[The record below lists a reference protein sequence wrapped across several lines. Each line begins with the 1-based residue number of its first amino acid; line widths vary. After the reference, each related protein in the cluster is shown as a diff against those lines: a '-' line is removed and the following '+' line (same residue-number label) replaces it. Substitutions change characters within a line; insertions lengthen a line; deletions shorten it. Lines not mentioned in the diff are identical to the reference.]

1 MSGKRAEGGRTGRH
15 VRTQQPYRRP
25 GLADEIVE
33 DDGVRKV
40 PREKQRDKVRAAKSK
55 SEHGESAEMTERI
68 VSLAREQEQELHQES
83 AFGFGSAT
91 SALAASSTADD
102 DFSDASSIA
111 ESEADVGFEISPEE
125 DAAFSQFLNPSGPR
139 VMLGDLIAEQL
150 AGLQRPSK
158 DAQFETT
165 SSLSPKVLEVYREVG
180 VFMSSYRSGKVPKP
194 FKILPSLSNWEE
206 ILFVTEPDKWTPA
219 AMFVATR
226 LFASNLN
233 ESGACKFY
241 SYILVPRCRLDIE
254 ENGRLN
260 FHLYHALKKATY
272 KPGAFFKGIILPLCT
287 AGDCSLKE
295 AVIFGSVMK
304 KVSIPVL
311 HSAAAMVKMSG
322 MSYSPC
328 QSIFFATLLDK
339 KYSLP
344 MRVIRDVLEHI
355 NVSSNDERALPLKWH
370 LMVLTFVQRYSA
382 NSSRCH
388 FFKKTIFY
396 SQACRYKQSLLPE
409 HREQLKIVLRK
420 QNHPSI
426 TAEVRFWSSP
436 AWDAEFI
443 GY

>member
-1 MSGKRAEGGRTGRH
+1 
-15 VRTQQPYRRP
+15 
-25 GLADEIVE
+25 
-33 DDGVRKV
+33 
-40 PREKQRDKVRAAKSK
+40 
-55 SEHGESAEMTERI
+55 
-68 VSLAREQEQELHQES
+68 
-83 AFGFGSAT
+83 
-91 SALAASSTADD
+91 
-102 DFSDASSIA
+102 
-111 ESEADVGFEISPEE
+111 
-125 DAAFSQFLNPSGPR
+125 
-139 VMLGDLIAEQL
+139 
-150 AGLQRPSK
+150 
-158 DAQFETT
+158 
-165 SSLSPKVLEVYREVG
+165 
-180 VFMSSYRSGKVPKP
+180 
-194 FKILPSLSNWEE
+194 
-206 ILFVTEPDKWTPA
+206 
-219 AMFVATR
+219 
-226 LFASNLN
+226 
-233 ESGACKFY
+233 
-241 SYILVPRCRLDIE
+241 VPRCRLDIE

>member
-1 MSGKRAEGGRTGRH
+1 
-15 VRTQQPYRRP
+15 
-25 GLADEIVE
+25 
-33 DDGVRKV
+33 
-40 PREKQRDKVRAAKSK
+40 
-55 SEHGESAEMTERI
+55 
-68 VSLAREQEQELHQES
+68 
-83 AFGFGSAT
+83 
-91 SALAASSTADD
+91 
-102 DFSDASSIA
+102 
-111 ESEADVGFEISPEE
+111 
-125 DAAFSQFLNPSGPR
+125 
-139 VMLGDLIAEQL
+139 MLGDLIAEQL

-206 ILFVTEPDKWTPA
+206 ILFVTEPEKWTPA

-322 MSYSPC
+322 MHYSPC

-344 MRVIRDVLEHI
+344 MRVIKDVLEHI
-355 NVSSNDERALPLKWH
+355 NVSSNDDRALPLKWH
-370 LMVLTFVQRYSA
+370 LMVLTFVQR
-382 NSSRCH
+382 
-388 FFKKTIFY
+388 
-396 SQACRYKQSLLPE
+396 
-409 HREQLKIVLRK
+409 
-420 QNHPSI
+420 
-426 TAEVRFWSSP
+426 
-436 AWDAEFI
+436 
-443 GY
+443 